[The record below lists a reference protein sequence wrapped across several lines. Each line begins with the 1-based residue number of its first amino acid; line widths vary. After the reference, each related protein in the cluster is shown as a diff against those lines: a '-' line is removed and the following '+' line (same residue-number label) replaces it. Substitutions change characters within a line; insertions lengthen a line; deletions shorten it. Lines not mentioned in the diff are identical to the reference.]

1 MLGGQKKYS
10 KGGGQLHKRLEG
22 GCGACLRGVVAMLN
36 TIVRQYIYCGT
47 HIERYMLQ
55 IDVKFVSILAFLS
68 LYPKVRKSQIVD
80 PLGFGHL
87 R

>member
-1 MLGGQKKYS
+1 
-10 KGGGQLHKRLEG
+10 
-22 GCGACLRGVVAMLN
+22 MLN